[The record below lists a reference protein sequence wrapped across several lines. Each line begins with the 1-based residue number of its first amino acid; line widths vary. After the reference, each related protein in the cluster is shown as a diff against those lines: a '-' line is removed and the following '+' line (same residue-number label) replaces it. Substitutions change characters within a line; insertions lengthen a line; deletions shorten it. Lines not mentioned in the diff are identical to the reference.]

1 MLSIDRERHLLAAAA
16 PHLDH
21 TPRITITILI
31 LIIIILIIIIIIIII
46 ILILIIIILIIIII
60 IIILIIIII
69 TVPKL
74 DARTVQATSSPG
86 WYICTSDEMN
96 SA

>member
-31 LIIIILIIIIIIIII
+31 RILIIIILIILIII
-46 ILILIIIILIIIII
+46 ILILIIIIP
-60 IIILIIIII
+60 IIIII